1 MINWGPIIFG
11 FIFGCIIGSR
21 FRLDNYFNKT
31 SLLVIFIVA
40 LVVAYLE
47 GAFPFYTDFKFATG
61 FVSAAIA
68 LVITNLIFGRKKNSN
83 SGKNTD

>member
-1 MINWGPIIFG
+1 MISWGPIIFG

-21 FRLDNYFNKT
+21 FRLDDYFNKT
-31 SLLVIFIVA
+31 SLLVVFILA

-47 GAFPFYTDFKFATG
+47 GAFPFYNDFVFSTG
-61 FVSAAIA
+61 FASAAIA

-83 SGKNTD
+83 SRKNTD